1 MEGLGRGVEVVV
13 QIRQGVVEAGQGR
26 GQARQ
31 RSLLLAFGL
40 ALGFLLLFAL
50 LLLLALPFVFAFPL
64 SALLLLGSEHGAH
77 QVALP
82 HGLDER
88 GGPYH
93 AHHLA
98 LCLHPLLGVDLTLSA
113 DLGELLDQHSMP
125 LLQLLQLQFLFLV
138 DGLKVLVFLLG
149 EGQGWGCSTRHGF
162 PRSLSSAPA
171 R

>member
-1 MEGLGRGVEVVV
+1 MEGLEREVGVVV
-13 QIRQGVVEAGQGR
+13 QIRQGEVEAGLGR
-26 GQARQ
+26 GQARKW
-31 RSLLLAFGL
+31 SLLLGFGL

-50 LLLLALPFVFAFPL
+50 PLVFAFPL
-64 SALLLLGSEHGAH
+64 SLSTLLLPGPEHGAH

-98 LCLHPLLGVDLTLSA
+98 LCLHPLLGVDLALSA
-113 DLGELLDQHSMP
+113 DLGELLHQHRMP
-125 LLQLLQLQFLFLV
+125 LLQLLQLQLLLLV
-138 DGLKVLVFLLG
+138 DALKVLEFFLG
-149 EGQGWGCSTRHGF
+149 EGQGWGRSTWHGF
-162 PRSLSSAPA
+162 PCSLSSAPA